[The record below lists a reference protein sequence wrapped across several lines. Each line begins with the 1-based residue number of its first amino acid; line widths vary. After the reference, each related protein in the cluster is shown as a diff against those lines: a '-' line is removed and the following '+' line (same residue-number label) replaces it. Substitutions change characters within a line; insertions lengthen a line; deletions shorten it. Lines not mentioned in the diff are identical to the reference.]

1 MPGHKPLEGYRV
13 IDLCVVW
20 AGPFATMLLADL
32 GAEVIKPENP
42 FVFQPMT
49 RGAIARPPQIMLDR
63 AIAWAGGYPGGVPGE
78 RPWNHNPTF
87 VSLYRNKK
95 SFTVDLRRPE
105 GREVFKRLVAESD
118 VVYEN
123 NATGTME
130 KLGITYDW
138 LREARPDIVF
148 VRVPAYGSSGPYK
161 DARALG
167 VHLEAVMGHTLLRGY
182 DDEDAAANTAI
193 YSGDYLAG
201 AQGAFAVMAALW
213 HREKTGEGQLIEI
226 GQAENAAAMFAQAM
240 MDYSLNRRI
249 QGTIGNRDI
258 LGMAPCGVYPTR
270 SPGTA
275 ETMDDRWVSIHVQSD
290 DQWSRLK
297 AIMGHPAWADDGRFD
312 TNAGRLAH
320 HGEIDQQIAAWTVEQ
335 DDYDVMHR
343 CQAAGIA
350 AAPVLEAS
358 RIFDDPHLRARDFFR
373 TQRQAD
379 AGEHEYVGPLWQ
391 MPQTP
396 VEYAQPPVMFGE
408 HNDYVYRDL
417 LRMTND
423 EIDALRE
430 GGHIATEYD
439 ASVR

>member
-1 MPGHKPLEGYRV
+1 MSPKPLEGIRV

-20 AGPFATMLLADL
+20 AGPFATVQLADL

-49 RGAIARPPQIMLDR
+49 RGAMAHPPEILIHNT
-63 AIAWAGGYPGGVPGE
+63 IAWAGGLPRNEVGD
-78 RPWNHNPTF
+78 RPWDYNPTF

-105 GREVFKRLVAESD
+105 GLDVLRKLVAISD

-123 NATGTME
+123 NASGTLE

-138 LREARPDIVF
+138 LKEANEKIIF
-148 VRVPAYGSSGPYK
+148 VRVPAYGSTGPYE

-182 DDEDAAANTAI
+182 DDADPSSNTAI

-213 HREKTGEGQLIEI
+213 HRDRTGQGQLIEI
-226 GQAENAAAMFAQAM
+226 GQAENAAAMFTQAI
-240 MDYSLNRRI
+240 MDYSLNGRI
-249 QGTIGNRDI
+249 QSAIGNRDVH
-258 LGMAPCGVYPTR
+258 GRYPCGVYPAK

-275 ETMDDRWVSIHVQSD
+275 ETADDRWVAISIESD
-290 DQWSRLK
+290 EEWQAFVT
-297 AIMGHPAWADDGRFD
+297 AIGSPGWALDPRYATNEGRAEHF
-312 TNAGRLAH
+312 R
-320 HGEIDQQIAAWTVEQ
+320 EIDRHIGEYTAGFE
-335 DDYDVMHR
+335 DYDLMHR
-343 CQAAGIA
+343 LQAAGVA
-350 AAPVLEAS
+350 AAPVLESS
-358 RIFDDPHLRARDFFR
+358 RMFDDPHLRARNFFR
-373 TQRQAD
+373 KQHQPSS
-379 AGEHEYVGPLWQ
+379 GEYEYVGPLWQ
-391 MPQTP
+391 FPETP
-396 VEYAQPPVMFGE
+396 VEYLQPPIMFGE

-417 LRMTND
+417 LKLPAD
-423 EIDALRE
+423 EIAALRE

-439 ASVR
+439 ASVP

>member
-1 MPGHKPLEGYRV
+1 MSPKPLEGIRV

-20 AGPFATMLLADL
+20 AGPFATVQLADL

-49 RGAIARPPQIMLDR
+49 RGAMAHPPEILIHNT
-63 AIAWAGGYPGGVPGE
+63 IAWAGGLPRNEVGD
-78 RPWNHNPTF
+78 RPWDYNPTF

-105 GREVFKRLVAESD
+105 GLDVLRKLVAISD

-123 NATGTME
+123 NASGTLE

-138 LREARPDIVF
+138 LKEANEKIIF
-148 VRVPAYGSSGPYK
+148 VRVPAYGSTGPYE

-182 DDEDAAANTAI
+182 DDADPSSNTAI

-213 HREKTGEGQLIEI
+213 HRDRTGQGQLIEI
-226 GQAENAAAMFAQAM
+226 GQAENAAAMFTQAI
-240 MDYSLNRRI
+240 MDYSLNGRI
-249 QGTIGNRDI
+249 QSAIGNRDVH
-258 LGMAPCGVYPTR
+258 GRYPCGVYPAK

-275 ETMDDRWVSIHVQSD
+275 ETADDRWVAISIESD
-290 DQWSRLK
+290 EEWQAFVT
-297 AIMGHPAWADDGRFD
+297 AIGSPGWALDPRYATNEGRAEHF
-312 TNAGRLAH
+312 R
-320 HGEIDQQIAAWTVEQ
+320 EIDRHIGEYTAGFE
-335 DDYDVMHR
+335 DYDLMHR
-343 CQAAGIA
+343 LQAAGVA
-350 AAPVLEAS
+350 AAPVLESS
-358 RIFDDPHLRARDFFR
+358 RMFDDPHLRARNFFR
-373 TQRQAD
+373 KQHQASS
-379 AGEHEYVGPLWQ
+379 GEYEYVGPLWQ
-391 MPQTP
+391 FPETP
-396 VEYAQPPVMFGE
+396 VEYLQPPIMFGE

-417 LRMTND
+417 LKLPAD
-423 EIDALRE
+423 EIAALRE

-439 ASVR
+439 ASVP